1 MRRSIHSR
9 SSRTVWSV
17 LLSVAL
23 AASCKK
29 ESDKPVAKTEPK
41 PAPVA
46 ADPPRRPDVVPK
58 TSSALKID
66 GEWDEPEWSK
76 NALRHIF
83 AFDSGEQARP
93 HSEVRLLHDDRN
105 LYVGL
110 YAADENIESSEY
122 FDVKVGDVATKA
134 YATGKLD
141 PPIDG
146 ANAGIDRDGTLDNP
160 KDDDEEW
167 VLEIAIPLAKT
178 GFEAGKKLP
187 VKFARC
193 DTPKD
198 NIKRCG
204 SWSGSVSLE

>member
-1 MRRSIHSR
+1 MRS
-9 SSRTVWSV
+9 TWLVFAA
-17 LLSVAL
+17 AL
-23 AASCKK
+23 VASCSKG
-29 ESDKPVAKTEPK
+29 ESDKPAAKTKPK
-41 PAPVA
+41 PALAPVA
-46 ADPPRRPDVVPK
+46 ADPPRVPDVVPK

-66 GEWDEPEWSK
+66 GEWDEPEWSQR
-76 NALRHIF
+76 ALRHIF
-83 AFDSGEQARP
+83 AADNGEQARP

-110 YAADENIESSEY
+110 YAADENIESSEH
-122 FDVKVGDVATKA
+122 FDVQVGDLATKA

-178 GFEAGKKLP
+178 AFAPGKKVP
-187 VKFARC
+187 VKFGRC